1 MAARHSEK
9 SQENR
14 ADLKALV
21 RLLAIAEARRQFSS
35 STSNTSND
43 LTDLLSPSQGDGN

>member
-1 MAARHSEK
+1 MAARHSDK
-9 SQENR
+9 SQKNR

-35 STSNTSND
+35 STSTTSHD
-43 LTDLLSPSQGDGN
+43 LPDLLSSSDGDGN